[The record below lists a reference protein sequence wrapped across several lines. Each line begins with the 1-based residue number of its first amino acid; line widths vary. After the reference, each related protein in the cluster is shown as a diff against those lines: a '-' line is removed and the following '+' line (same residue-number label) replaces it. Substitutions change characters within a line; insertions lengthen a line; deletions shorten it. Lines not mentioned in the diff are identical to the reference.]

1 MFSAIIAAIQSFPAV
16 LKLVQG
22 FVDEFQLW
30 QLSRIDDYYSKK
42 DVQRKAILSII
53 RKASGVTD
61 EERSACIKLLYELN
75 HSP

>member
-30 QLSRIDDYYSKK
+30 QLSRIEDHYSKK
-42 DVQRKAILSII
+42 DVQRKAILSVI
-53 RKASGVTD
+53 RKANGVTD
-61 EERSACIKLLYELN
+61 EERSACIKLLYDLN